1 MYDKDTNLV
10 NELYDGKTG
19 QFLGYATFGKA
30 QPEEEKILK
39 WINYGSIPES
49 LILLDSEIKPT
60 TENYVPPKLTEK
72 ISRKGILHASLRD
85 ENSGVF
91 IPVEIQFTFDV
102 RGRSQKNKNLYQF
115 NSVEYSNIKVERVS
129 QG

>member
-1 MYDKDTNLV
+1 MYDKVTNLV
-10 NELYDGKTG
+10 NEIYDGKTG
-19 QFLGYATFGKA
+19 QFLGYSTFGMP

-49 LILLDSEIKPT
+49 LILLDAEIKPT
-60 TENYVPPKLTEK
+60 TENYIPKLTEK